1 MEKVTKIWL
10 TDSEI
15 WIQTKDGKTASEK
28 FADYP
33 RLKYATEMQRKNY
46 TADDFGIHW
55 EELDEDLSFEGFF
68 QKKNDGILY
77 RLFMEHPELNAS
89 AIARRMGISQ
99 SLFAQYISGI
109 KKPSEKINHGR
120 TGYPNFPAAIRYH
133 RYSRST
139 GSISECCGCLFSSIL
154 IHSELPPGGLSASPL
169 RKGRSLPPC
178 RPV

>member
-77 RLFMEHPELNAS
+77 SLFMEHPELNAS

-109 KKPSEKINHGR
+109 KKPSEKRLNEILTTMQEVGR
-120 TGYPNFPAAIRYH
+120 ELM
-133 RYSRST
+133 
-139 GSISECCGCLFSSIL
+139 SI
-154 IHSELPPGGLSASPL
+154 
-169 RKGRSLPPC
+169 KTDDQSL
-178 RPV
+178 VTA

>member
-1 MEKVTKIWL
+1 MERIVKIWL

-15 WIQTKDGKTASEK
+15 WIQTETGKTANEK

-33 RLKYATEMQRKNY
+33 RLKYATPEQRQDY

-55 EELDEDLSFEGFF
+55 AELDEDLSFEGFF
-68 QKKNDGILY
+68 QKKNDSLLY

-109 KKPSEKINHGR
+109 KKPSEKRFNEILSTMQEVGR
-120 TGYPNFPAAIRYH
+120 ELMAIK
-133 RYSRST
+133 
-139 GSISECCGCLFSSIL
+139 IED
-154 IHSELPPGGLSASPL
+154 
-169 RKGRSLPPC
+169 KSL
-178 RPV
+178 VTA

>member
-1 MEKVTKIWL
+1 MEKVTKIWQ

-15 WIQTKDGKTASEK
+15 WIQTENGKTASER

-33 RLKYATEMQRKNY
+33 RLKYATQEQRRNY

-68 QKKNDGILY
+68 QKKNDSLLY

-109 KKPSEKINHGR
+109 KKPSEKRLNEILNTMQEVGKELM
-120 TGYPNFPAAIRYH
+120 AIKV
-133 RYSRST
+133 
-139 GSISECCGCLFSSIL
+139 EDQ
-154 IHSELPPGGLSASPL
+154 
-169 RKGRSLPPC
+169 SL
-178 RPV
+178 VTV

>member
-1 MEKVTKIWL
+1 MIILPIFAPTGASDMGKVIKIWL

-15 WIQTKDGKTASEK
+15 WIQTEDGKTASEK

-33 RLKYATEMQRKNY
+33 RLKYATLEQRKNY
-46 TADDFGIHW
+46 TTDDFRIHW

-68 QKKNDGILY
+68 QKKNDSLLY

-109 KKPSEKINHGR
+109 KKPSEKRLNEILATMQEVGR
-120 TGYPNFPAAIRYH
+120 ELM
-133 RYSRST
+133 
-139 GSISECCGCLFSSIL
+139 SIKLEKQ
-154 IHSELPPGGLSASPL
+154 PL
-169 RKGRSLPPC
+169 
-178 RPV
+178 VTA

>member
-1 MEKVTKIWL
+1 MAKVAKIWL

-15 WIQTKDGKTASEK
+15 WIQTEDGKTASES

-33 RLKYATEMQRKNY
+33 RLKYATELQRKNY
-46 TADDFGIHW
+46 TTGDFGIHW

-68 QKKNDGILY
+68 QKKNESLLY

-109 KKPSEKINHGR
+109 KKPSEKRLNEILATMQEVGKELM
-120 TGYPNFPAAIRYH
+120 AIKV
-133 RYSRST
+133 
-139 GSISECCGCLFSSIL
+139 ENN
-154 IHSELPPGGLSASPL
+154 
-169 RKGRSLPPC
+169 SL
-178 RPV
+178 VTA

>member
-1 MEKVTKIWL
+1 MGNVVKIWL

-15 WIQTKDGKTASEK
+15 WIQTEDGKTASER

-33 RLKYATEMQRKNY
+33 RLKYATSEQRKNY

-68 QKKNDGILY
+68 QKKNDSLLY
-77 RLFMEHPELNAS
+77 RLFIAHPELNAS

-109 KKPSEKINHGR
+109 KKPSEKRLNEILSTMQEVGR
-120 TGYPNFPAAIRYH
+120 
-133 RYSRST
+133 
-139 GSISECCGCLFSSIL
+139 
-154 IHSELPPGGLSASPL
+154 ELMTI
-169 RKGRSLPPC
+169 KVEDQSL
-178 RPV
+178 VTI